1 VEFDE
6 VPADMPQKPIDRLAS
21 LYRLPALPAV
31 IAWSLIIG
39 MVFMSVQYG
48 IAWLYFLVTVG
59 PAGSGQSAHTS
70 GTLISIVTIAA
81 ALVCSGLIFLV
92 VENSQSPL
100 RDWLGLKPVSLKQLA
115 LWVLV
120 LFLFT
125 FLSNLVAA
133 YFQHDVVTSF
143 VRDLYGTSSSIYLL
157 GFAVIIAAPFFEELF
172 FRGFMLFG
180 ISRSRLGVTGG
191 ILITALIWTAVHQQ
205 YDWYIRGN
213 ILMLGI
219 IFGYARHRS
228 GSLLPSLTM
237 HALMNAMALV
247 EVAHL

>member
-1 VEFDE
+1 
-6 VPADMPQKPIDRLAS
+6 VPANMPQHAIDRIVS
-21 LYRLPALPAV
+21 FYRLPALSAV
-31 IAWSLIIG
+31 TFWSFLIG
-39 MVFMSVQYG
+39 LVFMTVQYG
-48 IAWLYFLVTVG
+48 IAWLYFLLSAG
-59 PAGSGQSAHTS
+59 PAGSTQPVKAS

-81 ALVCSGLIFLV
+81 ALVCSSLIFWLV
-92 VENSQSPL
+92 KNSNSSL
-100 RDWLGLKPVSLKQLA
+100 RSWLGLKPVSIKQLA
-115 LWVLV
+115 FWVLA
-120 LFLFT
+120 LFVFS

-133 YFQHDVVTSF
+133 YFQHDVVTNF
-143 VRDLYGTSSSIYLL
+143 VRDLYGSSKNIYLL

-172 FRGFMLFG
+172 FRGFMLSG
-180 ISRSRLGVTGG
+180 ISRSRLGATGG

-237 HALMNAMALV
+237 HALMNTMALV